1 MSDCKTDA
9 IVFSYEA
16 LRLVEP
22 SSEQRRFTEPSVPRS
37 LSEETIDLSALFTD
51 DVSSSGSF
59 DLRRSRLSPF
69 ETLLQAIPIPTLLVD
84 ESCKIAFAN
93 RACKRATGKPE
104 TIEGHRFSVL
114 FPNRADGEQAEELIQ
129 KVFHNRI
136 PLVAEG
142 TLGTDQIRMLG
153 RIHFRS
159 VRIQKMRMMLVIIE
173 DITPSKPL
181 SRKTSGPVN

>member
-22 SSEQRRFTEPSVPRS
+22 SSEQRRLTEPSEPAS

-69 ETLLQAIPIPTLLVD
+69 EKLLQAIPIPTLLVRRILYD
-84 ESCKIAFAN
+84 HPCQSSLQ
-93 RACKRATGKPE
+93 
-104 TIEGHRFSVL
+104 EGDR
-114 FPNRADGEQAEELIQ
+114 
-129 KVFHNRI
+129 
-136 PLVAEG
+136 
-142 TLGTDQIRMLG
+142 
-153 RIHFRS
+153 
-159 VRIQKMRMMLVIIE
+159 
-173 DITPSKPL
+173 
-181 SRKTSGPVN
+181 